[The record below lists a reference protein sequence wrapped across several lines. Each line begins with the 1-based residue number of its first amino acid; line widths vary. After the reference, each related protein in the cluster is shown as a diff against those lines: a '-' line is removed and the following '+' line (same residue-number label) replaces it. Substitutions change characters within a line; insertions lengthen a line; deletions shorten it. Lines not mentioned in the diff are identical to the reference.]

1 MLERQEYSRDQGG
14 FIVTRK
20 LGKTGLDVV
29 PIGFGGIPIQR
40 LEQEVVNDIIDKMI
54 QEGVNFIDTARGYT
68 TSEEMIGKA
77 LEGNKRKHFILAT
90 KSMARDYVEM
100 KSDIETSLKL
110 LNTDCIDLY
119 QCHLVKDMQQYEAIM
134 SDNGAYKALLEAKAE
149 GKVKHIGITA
159 HSVDFMMQIVQQMP
173 FETLQFP
180 YNLVERQGE
189 PLFQLAS
196 EREIGVIVMKPIAG
210 GAITNGELSLK
221 FIMNNPHVTVAIPG
235 LDQVEQVNKNAS
247 VLKHGFELT
256 EIEKQE
262 IEEISRSLGETFC
275 RRCGYCLP
283 CPQGID
289 IPTQFL
295 LEGYLTRYNLSDWAI
310 TRYGAQPI
318 KASDCVSCGICESK
332 CPYDLPI
339 RKMLVNV
346 VTQFQKKSV

>member
-1 MLERQEYSRDQGG
+1 M
-14 FIVTRK
+14 VTRK
-20 LGKTGLDVV
+20 LGKTGLEVV

-40 LEQEVVNDIIDKMI
+40 LEQEVVNEIVEKMI

-68 TSEEMIGKA
+68 TSEQMIGKA
-77 LEGNKRKHFILAT
+77 LENQKRKHFILAT
-90 KSMARDYVEM
+90 KSMARDYEQM
-100 KSDIETSLKL
+100 KTDIETSLRL
-110 LNTDCIDLY
+110 LNTDYIDLY
-119 QCHLVKDMQQYEAIM
+119 QCHLVKDMQQYETIM
-134 SDNGAYKALLEAKAE
+134 SEKGAYKALLEAKAE
-149 GKVKHIGITA
+149 GKIRHIGITA
-159 HSVDFMMQIVQQMP
+159 HSVDFMMEIIREMP

-189 PLFQLAS
+189 RLFQLAH

-210 GAITNGELSLK
+210 GAITNGALSLK

-235 LDQVEQVNKNAS
+235 LDQVDQVTKNAS
-247 VLKHGFELT
+247 VLKHGFVLDD
-256 EIEKQE
+256 IEKQE
-262 IEEISRSLGETFC
+262 IDEISRSLGETFC

-310 TRYGAQPI
+310 TRYGAQAI
-318 KASDCVSCGICESK
+318 KASDCVSCGICETK

-346 VTQFQKKSV
+346 VNQFQKQGV